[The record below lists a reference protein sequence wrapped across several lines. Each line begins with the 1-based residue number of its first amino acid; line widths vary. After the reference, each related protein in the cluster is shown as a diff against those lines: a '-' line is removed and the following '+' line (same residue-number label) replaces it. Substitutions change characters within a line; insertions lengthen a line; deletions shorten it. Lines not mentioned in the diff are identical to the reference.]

1 MTVPW
6 RFTDTYWHDD
16 VPGYV
21 AVVSYWR
28 RPWKELLD
36 DNRRLRRGH
45 DPLDHDEHRPC
56 KVRLCP
62 RRFIGHGRAVGLVFT
77 VHGLVPAR
85 KKARALLADMADLT
99 DPTILASARVDEGTT
114 PFSGWASLPPHHMD
128 FLRHDLS
135 LPAPTCGCE
144 GPCCCTATIR

>member
-16 VPGYV
+16 VPGHV
-21 AVVSYWR
+21 VVVSYWR

-36 DNRRLRRGH
+36 DNRRRRRGH
-45 DPLDHDEHRPC
+45 DPLNHDDHRPC

-62 RRFIGHGRAVGLVFT
+62 RRFLGHRRAVGLVFT
-77 VHGLVPAR
+77 VHGLLPAR
-85 KKARALLADMADLT
+85 KKARALLADMADLN
-99 DPTILASARVDEGTT
+99 DPTILASTRVAEGTT
-114 PFSGWASLPPHHMD
+114 PFTGWANLPAHHMD

-135 LPAPTCGCE
+135 LPAPTCGCD
-144 GPCCCTATIR
+144 GPCRCTATIR